1 MKNVNQVAREIT
13 DAIWELLQDALKDE
27 NMYGNKNAANID
39 VDQMDNQVTLSIPS
53 MGTFTITVEGPKKA

>member
-1 MKNVNQVAREIT
+1 MKNVNPVAREIT

-39 VDQMDNQVTLSIPS
+39 VDQMENQVTLSSPS